1 MKETIVETD
10 IKADYSKYV
19 YFCSPDKNGNLTI
32 VRADRSSRS
41 QGKKDNKKQTKTDN
55 KIADDMEVS
64 LD

>member
-1 MKETIVETD
+1 MKQTIVETD

-41 QGKKDNKKQTKTDN
+41 QGKKDNKKEMEIKKDVV
-55 KIADDMEVS
+55 DDMEVS
-64 LD
+64 LE

>member
-1 MKETIVETD
+1 MKEIIVETD
-10 IKADYSKYV
+10 IKADYKKYV

-41 QGKKDNKKQTKTDN
+41 QGKKDEKKQVKVNN

-64 LD
+64 LE